1 MREMAVAHRES
12 DAGAPKGRIFSMQR
26 FSIQDGPGIRT
37 TVFVKGCPLR
47 CAWCSNPESQSLH
60 PEIMVRRQKC
70 EGCGQC
76 SQACPSDAI
85 ALVEGLVTID
95 RARCDLCM
103 DCVEACPTG
112 ALELSGEEIT
122 IEEAVHECCQDEP
135 FYKNSDGGVTL
146 SGGEPLYQPEFALH
160 FLRACKEKSLST
172 ALDTCGY
179 APWEVLEEI
188 LAYTDLVLF
197 DVKHLDPE
205 MHRKG
210 TGVTNDLILENLRR
224 MTASRQARVWIRIP
238 LIPGYNDS
246 EEHARAVATAMA
258 KMPGRGIRGQSLNS
272 NAGTGRQ
279 SPSSVTVPEFPCV
292 EKISLLAYHEWGKPK
307 YGFLGRDYPF
317 EAKVIEDQERL
328 ERMRD
333 ILEAEG
339 LSVTIGH

>member
-1 MREMAVAHRES
+1 MALPEEK

-47 CAWCSNPESQSLH
+47 CTWCSNPESQDPD
-60 PEIMVRRQKC
+60 PEVMARQQKC
-70 EGCGQC
+70 QGCGECVAAC
-76 SQACPSDAI
+76 SREAAV
-85 ALVEGLVTID
+85 LVEGRVTID

-103 DCVEACPTG
+103 DCIEACPTG
-112 ALELSGEEIT
+112 ALEVSGEEIT
-122 IEEAVHECCQDEP
+122 IEEAVHESCQDEP

-160 FLRACKEKSLST
+160 FLKACKDKGLST
-172 ALDTCGY
+172 AVDTCGH
-179 APWEVLEEI
+179 AAWEVLEEI

-210 TGVTNDLILENLRR
+210 TGVPNDLILSNLGRILESRR
-224 MTASRQARVWIRIP
+224 VRVWIRIP

-246 EEHARAVATAMA
+246 DEHARAVANLLA
-258 KMPGRGIRGQSLNS
+258 KTP
-272 NAGTGRQ
+272 
-279 SPSSVTVPEFPCV
+279 V
-292 EKISLLAYHEWGKPK
+292 EKISLLDYHEWGRPK

-317 EAKVIEDQERL
+317 DGEVGEDQEKL
-328 ERMRD
+328 ERWKG

>member
-1 MREMAVAHRES
+1 MALPEEK

-47 CAWCSNPESQSLH
+47 CAWCSNPESQNLD
-60 PEIMVRRQKC
+60 PEIMARQQKC
-70 EGCGQC
+70 EGCGEC
-76 SQACPSDAI
+76 AQACPREAI
-85 ALVEGLVTID
+85 HLVEGLATID
-95 RARCDLCM
+95 RAKCDLCM

-122 IEEAVHECCQDEP
+122 IEEAVDECCQDEP

-146 SGGEPLYQPEFALH
+146 SGGEPLYQPEFALR
-160 FLRACKEKSLST
+160 FLKACKEKSLST
-172 ALDTCGY
+172 ALDTCGH

-205 MHRKG
+205 MHHKG
-210 TGVTNDLILENLRR
+210 TGVENNLILANLRKTLDSQR
-224 MTASRQARVWIRIP
+224 ARVWIRIP
-238 LIPGYNDS
+238 VIPGYNDS
-246 EEHARAVATAMA
+246 EEHAREVARTLA
-258 KMPGRGIRGQSLNS
+258 
-272 NAGTGRQ
+272 AG
-279 SPSSVTVPEFPCV
+279 PV
-292 EKISLLAYHEWGKPK
+292 EKVSLLGYHEWGKPK

-317 EAKVIEDQERL
+317 EGEVAQDQEKL

-333 ILEAEG
+333 IIEAEG